1 MNHFTK
7 YPHLYEPMR
16 LGRLTLKNR
25 IEVPPMGPRLGNPA
39 TVVSAHEVAYYA
51 ERAKSGAA
59 IVTVPD
65 TGVDTK
71 TACSMAQNYWI
82 NGKKS
87 VGEFKKL
94 TRAIHQYGALAS
106 IELNHAGWVANAIDG
121 PSLAVSMVEN
131 ADWNTLPEFAG
142 IREMKVME
150 QSDIDYVINAYA
162 EAAEICKE
170 AGFDMIMIHGAH
182 GTLPAQFVSPLTNKR
197 TDKYG
202 GTPEKRMT
210 FHKEMLAAIRE
221 KVGPDFPIELRVSW
235 TEFDPNGL
243 QLEDVIGYLKE
254 IQHLIDLVH
263 VSAGATPTPRCFVH
277 YYSPRNINAEA
288 TEKIRAAL
296 DIPVTAMGGIVLLE
310 DADKLI
316 AEGKADMVAMGR
328 AGLAGDKLF
337 LQGAQGKTD
346 EEVRP
351 CLRCG
356 HCISNVCT
364 LEPVGCSVNPRLGN
378 EMAYPEN
385 TKAAVSKK
393 VVIVGGGP
401 AGMQAA
407 LTATERGHKVVLFEK
422 EEQLGGLLP
431 VICSQSFKQEHTRY
445 MNWVINKTMHCG
457 ADIRLGTEAT
467 PELLAAEQPDAI
479 LLAVGGRSLVPPMF
493 DLNDPRVKLVED
505 VDIGKAETGHQ
516 VVIVGGG
523 VSGVESAMELADAG
537 KDVTIVDMLPLER
550 WAGMLPMAYFIRLEL
565 LASKCVK
572 LIPETS
578 VVALTDDGMKVR
590 TKDGS
595 ESVLPLDTVVLAA
608 GNRPKADVID
618 ALSSVA
624 PVTYTIGDAVKS
636 GDLYAATHSAWFCA
650 MEL

>member
-1 MNHFTK
+1 MNQFTK

-16 LGRLTLKNR
+16 ISGAIAKNR

-51 ERAKSGAA
+51 ERAKSGAG

-65 TGVDTK
+65 TGVDTT
-71 TACSMAQNYWI
+71 TACTMAQNYWI

-106 IELNHAGWVANAIDG
+106 IELNHAGWVANAING
-121 PSLAVSMVEN
+121 PSLAVSMVDN

-142 IREMKVME
+142 IREMKVMD
-150 QSDIDYVINAYA
+150 QHDIDYVINAYA

-170 AGFDMIMIHGAH
+170 SGFDMIMIHGAH

-197 TDKYG
+197 TDRYG

-210 FHKEMLAAIRE
+210 FHKELLAAIRK
-221 KVGPDFPIELRVSW
+221 KVGTSFPIELRVSW
-235 TEFDPNGL
+235 TEFDSDGL

-254 IQHLIDLVH
+254 IQHLISMVH
-263 VSAGATPTPRCFVH
+263 VSAGATPTPKCFVH
-277 YYSPRNINAEA
+277 YYSPRNINATA
-288 TEKIRAAL
+288 TEAIKNAL
-296 DIPVTAMGGIVLLE
+296 DIPVVAMGGIVLLE
-310 DADKLI
+310 DAENLI
-316 AEGKADMVAMGR
+316 ASGKADMVAMGR

-337 LQGAQGKTD
+337 LSGQQGKSD
-346 EEVRP
+346 DEVRP

-385 TKAAVSKK
+385 VKAAVRKK

-407 LTATERGHKVVLFEK
+407 ITAAERGHEVILFEK
-422 EEQLGGLLP
+422 EKKLGGLLP
-431 VICSQSFKQEHTRY
+431 VVCAQSFKQEHTRY
-445 MNWVINKTMHCG
+445 MNWIIAKTMNCG
-457 ADIRLGTEAT
+457 ATVKLGTEAT
-467 PELLAAEQPDAI
+467 SELIAAEKPNAV
-479 LLAVGGRSLVPPMF
+479 LVAVGGRPMVPPMF
-493 DLNDPRVKLVED
+493 NLDDPKVCLVED
-505 VDIGKAETGHQ
+505 VDIGASKTGNK
-516 VVIVGGG
+516 VIIVGGG
-523 VSGVESAMELADAG
+523 VSGVESAMELADEG
-537 KDVTIVDMLPLER
+537 KDVTIVDMLPIQL
-550 WAGMLPMAYFIRLEL
+550 WAGVLPMVYFIRMEM
-565 LASKCVK
+565 LAAKGVK
-572 LIPETS
+572 TIPETA
-578 VVALTDDGMKVR
+578 VVELSGNGLKVR
-590 TKDGS
+590 AKDGT
-595 ESVLPLDTVVLAA
+595 ESVLELDTLVLAA

-618 ALSSVA
+618 VLSAVA
-624 PVTYTIGDAVKS
+624 PETYVIGDANKS
-636 GDLYAATHSAWFCA
+636 GDFYAATHSAYFCA